1 MTNAGAPLDDPGS
14 DATGVSLA
22 KPTDHA
28 ARVAAANSGSAISA
42 QPAALS
48 AMPVAPFDPAGA
60 RSLSTT
66 RWTLALALFLV
77 LSFGLAWLVAAP
89 LWIDG
94 GLANPLAP
102 QLAIAMMLTPTIAVG
117 VVIATVDRGRRPL
130 RRLGLW
136 PLTPAP
142 RFLGYCA
149 IALFGTI
156 ALVFASLPVGA
167 LFGVY
172 PADFVTFSGFHELIE
187 RSIARAGLTG
197 DAAALPAP
205 IALLVAAQFLNVLI
219 GALLNVLPALGEEL
233 GWRGW
238 LLPHLLRLGLVP
250 ALLLSGLIWGLWHAP
265 LILLGYNYP
274 GAPGWLALLLMVGVC
289 TVTGAVFGWLR
300 LRSESVWPAAIA
312 HGAFNAA
319 AGLSIV
325 FAASGQEVDT
335 VHAGILGWSGWLVPL
350 VLVVVLAATGQFRP
364 SPAWAERA
372 GRSRMF
378 VS

>member
-1 MTNAGAPLDDPGS
+1 MTNVGARVHQPRS
-14 DATGVSLA
+14 DA
-22 KPTDHA
+22 
-28 ARVAAANSGSAISA
+28 
-42 QPAALS
+42 
-48 AMPVAPFDPAGA
+48 APFDPAGTD
-60 RSLSTT
+60 SLSTA
-66 RWTLALALFLV
+66 RWALALALFLV
-77 LSFGLAWLVAAP
+77 LASGLAWLVAAP
-89 LWIDG
+89 LWAEG
-94 GLANPLAP
+94 GLTNPLAP
-102 QLAIAMMLTPTIAVG
+102 QLAVAMMLTPTIAVC
-117 VVIATVDRGRRPL
+117 A
-130 RRLGLW
+130 LG
-136 PLTPAP
+136 
-142 RFLGYCA
+142 
-149 IALFGTI
+149 LFGTI

-167 LFGVY
+167 LLGVY
-172 PADFVTFSGFHELIE
+172 PADFVTFSGFRELVE
-187 RSIARAGLTG
+187 QSIARAGLTG

-219 GALLNVLPALGEEL
+219 GALLNVVPALGEEL

-325 FAASGQEVDT
+325 FVASGQEVDT

>member
-1 MTNAGAPLDDPGS
+1 MTNAGAHIHQPRS
-14 DATGVSLA
+14 DAMDMSGTR
-22 KPTDHA
+22 PIDHA
-28 ARVAAANSGSAISA
+28 AGIPPTSSAATADGT
-42 QPAALS
+42 PA
-48 AMPVAPFDPAGA
+48 APFDPAGT
-60 RSLSTT
+60 RSLSTA
-66 RWTLALALFLV
+66 RWALALALFLV

-89 LWIDG
+89 LWVDG

-102 QLAIAMMLTPTIAVG
+102 QLAVAMMLTPTIAVA
-117 VVIATVDRGRRPL
+117 VVVATVDRGRKPL

-142 RFLGYCA
+142 RFIGYCA

-156 ALVFASLPVGA
+156 AFVFAAVPVGA
-167 LFGVY
+167 LLGVY
-172 PADFVTFSGFHELIE
+172 PADFVTFSGFRELIE
-187 RSIARAGLTG
+187 QSFARAGITG

-219 GALLNVLPALGEEL
+219 GALINTLPALGEEL

-274 GAPGWLALLLMVGVC
+274 AAPGWLALLLMVGVC
-289 TVTGAVFGWLR
+289 TVSGAVFGWLR

-312 HGAFNAA
+312 HGTFNAA

-325 FAASGQEVDT
+325 FVAGGHEVDT

-350 VLVVVLAATGQFRP
+350 VLVIVLAATGQFRP
-364 SPAWAERA
+364 SAAWAERA
-372 GRSRMF
+372 GRSRVF
-378 VS
+378 AG

>member
-1 MTNAGAPLDDPGS
+1 MTNAGAPIHEPRFD
-14 DATGVSLA
+14 
-22 KPTDHA
+22 
-28 ARVAAANSGSAISA
+28 AANRSGTQPIDPAGIPPTSSGSSVAGT
-42 QPAALS
+42 PA
-48 AMPVAPFDPAGA
+48 APFDPAET
-60 RSLSTT
+60 RSLSTA
-66 RWTLALALFLV
+66 RWALALALFLV

-94 GLANPLAP
+94 GLTNPLAP
-102 QLAIAMMLTPTIAVG
+102 QLAVAMMLTPTIAVA

-136 PLTPAP
+136 PLMPAP

-172 PADFVTFSGFHELIE
+172 PADFVTFSGFRELIE
-187 RSIARAGLTG
+187 QSIARAGLTG

-219 GALLNVLPALGEEL
+219 GALLNVLPALGEEI

-319 AGLSIV
+319 AGFSIV
-325 FAASGQEVDT
+325 FVASGHEVDT

-350 VLVVVLAATGQFRP
+350 VLVIVLAATGQFRP
-364 SPAWAERA
+364 SAAWAERA